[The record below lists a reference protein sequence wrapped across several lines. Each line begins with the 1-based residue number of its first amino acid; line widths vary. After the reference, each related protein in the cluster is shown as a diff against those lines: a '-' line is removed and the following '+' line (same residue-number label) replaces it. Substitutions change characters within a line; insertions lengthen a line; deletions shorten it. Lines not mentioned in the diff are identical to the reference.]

1 MPAYKR
7 RIRNEDQR
15 TDVLHAIRRAPI
27 GERGF
32 QVECKRWTRTDEQ
45 NRLMWVLLGK
55 FSAQAELHGKKWPAH
70 AWKSI
75 FMNALGHSADMLP
88 TLDGEAFFSEGHRSS
103 KLTIDQMTALIEFI
117 YQQASERGVKLE
129 MEHAA

>member
-1 MPAYKR
+1 MAYKK

-15 TDVLHAIRRAPI
+15 FEVLKAIQKAPI

-32 QVECKRWTRTDEQ
+32 QVECKRWTRTDDQ

-55 FSAQAELHGKKWPAH
+55 FSAQAELLGRKYPAE

-75 FMNALGHSADMLP
+75 FMNALGHSAAMLP

-103 KLTIDQMTALIEFI
+103 KLTIDQMTNLIEFI
-117 YQQASERGVKLE
+117 YQQAAERGVDLGEKK
-129 MEHAA
+129 AA